1 MCHFISTDEKSDVF
15 SRKRYMERYVG
26 VMEQSSEYREQLL
39 ESYKQ
44 AVRPLLPYLPWL
56 EQSVS
61 KGQLY
66 VQRQDI
72 ESILC
77 HSRYMTERF

>member
-1 MCHFISTDEKSDVF
+1 MCHFYIDRRKKRCF
-15 SRKRYMERYVG
+15 GRKRYMERYIG

-56 EQSVS
+56 EQSAGKRAS
-61 KGQLY
+61 SIYSG
-66 VQRQDI
+66 QDI
-72 ESILC
+72 GVNSVSFSGI
-77 HSRYMTERF
+77 